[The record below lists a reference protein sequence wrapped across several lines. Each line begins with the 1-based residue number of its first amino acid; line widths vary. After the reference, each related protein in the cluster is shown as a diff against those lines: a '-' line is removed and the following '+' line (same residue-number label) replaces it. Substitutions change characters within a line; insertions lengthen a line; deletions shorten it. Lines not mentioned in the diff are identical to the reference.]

1 MNCQNLPGAE
11 AVDWARRETDGCD
24 LWAWQVRTV
33 NDGPLRLRERMGPT
47 KERNGFGER
56 RK

>member
-1 MNCQNLPGAE
+1 MNCQKLPGAA